1 MRFLLITL
9 CAGSCLFPVRL
20 AAQPVGPEAF
30 ASPQEPDAPLLLD
43 VPFVAQEP
51 LLCGGAAVEMALRH
65 LGASGVWARDFRG
78 LVREE
83 EGGIRTDD
91 LARAVRALGWRAAA
105 GPSDAAELHERLEEG
120 HPVVVLLSE
129 RGGRY
134 HYVLVVGWEDGAVVV
149 HDPGEGPGVRI
160 PAARFLERWEES
172 GHWALAVLGREPAR
186 EDARAGT
193 PEQGQLPERR
203 IGPET
208 SLARASALF
217 RAERWA
223 EAAREAERATA
234 ERPDDLSTWRLLGTS
249 RYLAGDDVGALRA
262 WNRAGAPRVE
272 MVGVTGLARTRH
284 PVVHRLM
291 GLRPGLP
298 LAARELERARR
309 RIGLLPSAETT
320 SLGYRA
326 LPGERVEVTGAVL
339 ERPLLPDGPRSLA
352 APLLS
357 ALARSEARAI
367 VASPTGGGEAVEIG
381 GRWSRARPA
390 ASAGL
395 TAPGILG
402 LSGVG
407 RLRLEWSRER
417 HRRVGEALVSEE
429 ERTGARL
436 EIADWAT
443 PEVFWRLG
451 AGLDRWRTAGRVGV
465 LEAGTEIELRPVR
478 VRAGLE
484 AAGGAGM
491 APGYLRWDVEALSAL
506 PSRGPWTAHLRLLA
520 AGVGADAPWSL
531 RPGAGTGR
539 ARDGLLRA
547 HPIEHEGAL
556 AGSRLGT
563 QALNATAEL
572 GLAVFELA
580 PLARL
585 ELAVFLDALRLSRP
599 SGEAAGGTLAF
610 LDAGAGIRARLPGGT
625 LRFDAAFG
633 GNGARAL
640 SLGWEATRGPL
651 R

>member
-1 MRFLLITL
+1 MRGLPIAL
-9 CAGSCLFPVRL
+9 CAGGFILSARL
-20 AAQPVGPEAF
+20 AAQPAGPEAF
-30 ASPQEPDAPLLLD
+30 ASPQRLDAHLLLD

-65 LGASGVWARDFRG
+65 LGASGVWARDFHG

-91 LARAVRALGWRAAA
+91 LARAVRALGWRVTA
-105 GPSDAAELHERLEEG
+105 GPSDAAGLHERLEEG
-120 HPVVVLLSE
+120 RPVVVLLSE
-129 RGGRY
+129 RAGRH
-134 HYVLVVGWEDGAVVV
+134 HYVLVVGREEGAVLV

-160 PAARFLERWEES
+160 PVARFLERWEES
-172 GHWALAVLGREPAR
+172 GRWALAVLGREPAR
-186 EDARAGT
+186 EEARAGT
-193 PEQGQLPERR
+193 PERGQPPERR
-203 IGPET
+203 VGPET

-234 ERPDDLSTWRLLGTS
+234 ERPDDLSAWQLLGTS

-262 WNRAGAPRVE
+262 WNRSGAPRVE
-272 MVGVTGLARTRH
+272 TVGVAGLTRTRH

-298 LAARELERARR
+298 LTARELERARR
-309 RIGLLPSAETT
+309 RIGLLPTAETT
-320 SLGYRA
+320 SLTYRA
-326 LPGERVEVTGAVL
+326 LPGGRLEVRAAVL
-339 ERPLLPDGPRSLA
+339 ERPLVPDGPLSLA
-352 APLLS
+352 APLVS

-390 ASAGL
+390 ASATL
-395 TAPGILG
+395 TTPGFLG

-417 HRRVGEALVSEE
+417 HQRAGEALVSEE

-443 PEVFWRLG
+443 PEIFWRLG
-451 AGLDRWRTAGRVGV
+451 AGLDRWSVGRTGV
-465 LEAGTEIELRPVR
+465 LEVGTEVHLRPVR
-478 VRAGLE
+478 VRAGLQ
-484 AAGGAGM
+484 AAGGAGA
-491 APGYLRWDVEALSAL
+491 APRYLRWDMEALSAL
-506 PSRGPWTAHLRLLA
+506 PSRGPWTGHLRLLA

-531 RPGAGTGR
+531 RPGAGTGG

-547 HPIEHEGAL
+547 HPIESGGAL
-556 AGSRLGT
+556 TGSRLGT
-563 QALNATAEL
+563 RALNATAEL
-572 GLAVFELA
+572 GLSVFELA

-585 ELAVFLDALRLSRP
+585 ELAIFLDALRLSRP
-599 SGEAAGGTLAF
+599 SGEALGGTLAF

-625 LRFDAAFG
+625 LRFDASFG
-633 GNGARAL
+633 GDGARAL